1 MRSRACFE
9 SKIGM
14 EKGSIGDC
22 FKEIHSLYLIFFCR
36 RMKVSTSESYQ
47 IVYSLFRHE
56 YLGYLFESFVVQLNE
71 QGALTFLHQ
80 NISAKNVLEFAA
92 GLDETDF
99 ELVKLIDEMQQE
111 VILQKFDIRKRKPID
126 FFLKIYDPQKGDKG
140 LQGAIAGYLEMLKA
154 GILPKL
160 VKKQLFIMGSDGHP
174 TWQPIAWMP
183 APTKVRFHFVR
194 NEENTHY
201 FPTMRYEGENL
212 HFRYAGGMVLCDE
225 PAFLLVNGG
234 LYHFETGV
242 DGKKIR
248 PFLEK
253 KFIVIP
259 REMEDTYYR
268 RFVAPL
274 IAAYDVVSKGLEI
287 KQESLPTR
295 PVLTISENFSK
306 ANKTPTLFSTNGDVD
321 KAGSAADSEVVF
333 KLIFRYGEFSFSFD
347 SFTHEAHVSLE
358 KAGEAYVFHK
368 VKRRLAFEKQRVN
381 DLKNFG
387 LDLRQG
393 PIVMPKAQAF
403 DWLNENLAR
412 LQEKNI
418 ELHQNVENPKRY
430 FLGYSSLD
438 ISIEEGRDWF
448 DIRAK
453 VRFGQFEIPFIQL
466 RRHILQNK
474 REFTLPNGE
483 IAVIPESWF
492 TRYSELFSLVETS
505 HNDDGGIRLKK
516 YHLMLVQELE
526 RDSLATT
533 VLSRKLENLR
543 DFREIETYDPPQN
556 FRGELRR
563 YQKAGYDWL
572 RFLNQYRFGGCLADD
587 MGLGKTIQTLA
598 LMQAQKEA
606 GAVCPSLLVM
616 PTSLLY
622 NWRLEAER
630 FTPDLKVFLYTGTF
644 RDKNTER
651 FQDYDLILTSYG
663 IVRMDVDLLKTF
675 RFNYI
680 ILDESQAIK
689 NPTSGVSKAVMKL
702 HAAHRLILTGTP
714 LENSTLDLWTQMT
727 FINPGLLGTQT
738 FFKKEYLIPIEK
750 KNDPEKRQRLYDHIK
765 PFILRRHKSQV
776 ATDLPEKVESVQ
788 YCDMSEDQEA
798 KYEEA
803 KSYYRNLI
811 LEQIDNQG
819 YARSQMAVLQ
829 GLSKLRQLAN
839 HPRMIDEGYEGESGK
854 FEDIIHKMET
864 AISEGHKI
872 LIFSQF
878 VKHLTLLKQYLDKK
892 KIRYA
897 YLDGATKD
905 RQREVETFQSD
916 PTLKLFLISLKAG
929 GVGLNLTAADYVF
942 ILDPWWNPAVEAQA
956 IDRAHRIGQEQ
967 TVFTYKF
974 ITKNTVEEKILA
986 LQQSKRQLADGLI
999 SNEEGFL
1006 KSLSRDDILG
1016 ILK

>member
-1 MRSRACFE
+1 
-9 SKIGM
+9 
-14 EKGSIGDC
+14 
-22 FKEIHSLYLIFFCR
+22 
-36 RMKVSTSESYQ
+36 MKVSTAEPYQ
-47 IVYSLFRHE
+47 IIYSLFKHE
-56 YLGYLFESFVVQLNE
+56 YLGYLFESFVIQLDE
-71 QGALTFLHQ
+71 RGGLTFLNQ
-80 NISAKNVLEFAA
+80 NISSKNVQEFAA
-92 GLDETDF
+92 ELDDADF

-111 VILQKFDIRKRKPID
+111 VILQKFDARKRKPVD
-126 FFLKIYDPQKGDKG
+126 FFLKIYDAQKGDKG

-154 GILPKL
+154 QILPKL
-160 VKKQLFIMGSDGHP
+160 VGKLIFIMGSDGHP
-174 TWQPIAWMP
+174 TWQPVAWMP

-194 NEENTHY
+194 NEDNTHY
-201 FPTMRYEGENL
+201 FPTMRYEGEKL

-234 LYHFETGV
+234 LYHFEDGV

-253 KFIVIP
+253 KFIAIP

-287 KQESLPTR
+287 RQESLPAR

-306 ANKTPTLFSTNGDVD
+306 SDKAPALFNENGDPSET
-321 KAGSAADSEVVF
+321 KLSTDSEVIF
-333 KLIFRYGEFSFSFD
+333 KLVFRYGDFSFSFD
-347 SFTHEAHVSLE
+347 SFAHDAHVSLE
-358 KAGEAYVFHK
+358 KKGDDYVFYK
-368 VKRRLAFEKQRVN
+368 VKRSLAFEKQRVN
-381 DLKNFG
+381 DLKELG
-387 LDLRQG
+387 LDLRTG
-393 PIVMPKAQAF
+393 HSKLPKSEAF
-403 DWLNENLAR
+403 DWLHENQQKLAG
-412 LQEKNI
+412 KGI
-418 ELHQNVENPKRY
+418 ELRQNADNARRY

-438 ISIEEGRDWF
+438 LSIEEGRDWF

-453 VRFGQFEIPFIQL
+453 VQFGQFEIPFIQL
-466 RRHILQNK
+466 RRHILQRK

-492 TRYSELFSLVETS
+492 TQYSELFSLVETGTKDE
-505 HNDDGGIRLKK
+505 NIRLKK

-543 DFREIETYDPPQN
+543 DFQEIETYDLPQN
-556 FRGELRR
+556 FQGELRR

-598 LMQAQKEA
+598 LLQAEKEA
-606 GAVCPSLLVM
+606 SAGSPSLLVM

-622 NWRLEAER
+622 NWRLEAAR
-630 FTPDLKVFLYTGTF
+630 FTPDLKVFLYTGTY
-644 RDKNTER
+644 RDKNTEQ
-651 FQDYDLILTSYG
+651 FKDYDLILTSYG
-663 IVRMDVDLLKTF
+663 IVRLDIDLLKNF

-689 NPTSGVSKAVMKL
+689 NPTSGVSKAMMKL
-702 HAAHRLILTGTP
+702 HAAHRLVLTGTP

-750 KNDPEKRQRLYDHIK
+750 KNDAKKRQRLYDHIK

-776 ATDLPEKVESVQ
+776 AKDLPEKVESIQ
-788 YCDMSEDQEA
+788 YCDMSEEQEA

-811 LEQIDNQG
+811 LEQIDSEG
-819 YARSQMAVLQ
+819 FSRSQMAVLQ

-839 HPRMIDEGYEGESGK
+839 HPRMVDEGYEGDSGK
-854 FEDIIHKMET
+854 FEDVIHKLET
-864 AISEGHKI
+864 AISEDHKI

-878 VKHLTLLKQYLDKK
+878 VKHLTLLRKCLDKK

-897 YLDGATKD
+897 YLDGSTKD

-916 PTLKLFLISLKAG
+916 PTLKIFLISLKAG

-974 ITKNTVEEKILA
+974 ITKNSVEEKILA
-986 LQQSKRQLADGLI
+986 LQQSKRQLADELI

-1006 KSLSRDDILG
+1006 KSLSREDIMG
-1016 ILK
+1016 ILE

>member
-1 MRSRACFE
+1 
-9 SKIGM
+9 
-14 EKGSIGDC
+14 
-22 FKEIHSLYLIFFCR
+22 
-36 RMKVSTSESYQ
+36 MKVSTSEPYQ
-47 IVYSLFRHE
+47 IIYSLFKHE
-56 YLGYLFESFVVQLNE
+56 YLGYLFESFVVQLNG

-80 NISAKNVLEFAA
+80 NISSKNVQEFAA

-99 ELVKLIDEMQQE
+99 ELVKRIDEMQQE

-140 LQGAIAGYLEMLKA
+140 LQGAIAGYLEMLRA

-160 VKKQLFIMGSDGHP
+160 AKKQLFIMGSDGHP
-174 TWQPIAWMP
+174 TWQSIAWMP

-212 HFRYAGGMVLCDE
+212 HFRYAGGIVLCDE

-287 KQESLPTR
+287 RQESFQTR
-295 PVLTISENFSK
+295 PVLTISEDFSK
-306 ANKTPTLFSTNGDVD
+306 ANQPPSLFNEDGGPIV
-321 KAGSAADSEVVF
+321 AVLPIDSQVVF
-333 KLIFRYGEFSFSFD
+333 KIMFQYGGFSFSFD
-347 SFTHEAHVSLE
+347 SLAHDAHVNLE
-358 KAGEAYVFHK
+358 KNGDDYVFHK
-368 VKRRLAFEKQRVN
+368 VKRSLAFEKQRVN
-381 DLKNFG
+381 DLKDFG

-403 DWLNENLAR
+403 DWLNENLSR
-412 LQEKNI
+412 LQEKKI
-418 ELHQNVENPKRY
+418 ELRQNVDNPKRY
-430 FLGYSSLD
+430 HLGYSTLD
-438 ISIEEGRDWF
+438 LSIEEGNDWF
-448 DIRAK
+448 DLRAK
-453 VRFGQFEIPFIQL
+453 VQFGEFKIPFIQL
-466 RRHILQNK
+466 RRYILQRK
-474 REFTLPNGE
+474 KEFTLPNGE

-492 TRYSELFSLVETS
+492 TQYSELFSLIESSDKDET
-505 HNDDGGIRLKK
+505 IRLKK

-543 DFREIETYDPPQN
+543 DFQEIETYDPPQN

-598 LMQAQKEA
+598 LLQAQKEA
-606 GAVCPSLLVM
+606 GAVGPSLLVM

-644 RDKNTER
+644 RDKNTEQ
-651 FQDYDLILTSYG
+651 FKDYDLILTSYG

-714 LENSTLDLWTQMT
+714 LENSTLDLWAQMT
-727 FINPGLLGTQT
+727 FINPGLLGNQS
-738 FFKKEYLIPIEK
+738 FFKKEYLMPIEK
-750 KNDPEKRQRLYDHIK
+750 KNDADKRQRLYDHIK

-776 ATDLPEKVESVQ
+776 ATDLPEKVESIQ

-811 LEQIDNQG
+811 LEQIDNEG

-839 HPRMIDEGYEGESGK
+839 HPRMVDEGYEGESGK
-854 FEDIIHKMET
+854 FEDIIHKLET
-864 AISEGHKI
+864 AISEDHKI
-872 LIFSQF
+872 LVFSQF
-878 VKHLTLLKQYLDKK
+878 VKHLTLVRKYLDKK
-892 KIRYA
+892 RIRYA

-974 ITKNTVEEKILA
+974 ITKNTVEEKILT
-986 LQQSKRQLADGLI
+986 LQQAKRQLADELI

-1006 KSLSRDDILG
+1006 KSLSREDILG
-1016 ILK
+1016 ILE